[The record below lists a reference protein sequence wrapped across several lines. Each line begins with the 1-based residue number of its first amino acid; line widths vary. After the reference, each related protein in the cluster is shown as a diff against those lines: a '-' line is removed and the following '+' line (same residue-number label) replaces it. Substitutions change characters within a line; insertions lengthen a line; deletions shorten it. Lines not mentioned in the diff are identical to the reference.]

1 MAVNED
7 LSWEEFCRKY
17 PKHAETVGA
26 SAWSRHYGDVMKVSI
41 IEDPNF
47 RLYYDPTDIENL
59 TYKTVNVQRPPRMT
73 YQDATSGMKYD
84 IQYIQTTNTGMYKN
98 PYDPNTYKMDW
109 IPQDYSGKTLPYDKP
124 YWVDNSPYVPQTA
137 QQVQAEEIRRLQE
150 VLREMEA
157 QAQRDEEVL
166 KSKERAPKA
175 VPSPH
180 RPKARKIRLDDE
192 V

>member
-1 MAVNED
+1 MAVSED

-41 IEDPNF
+41 IDDPSPIRLYNDPN
-47 RLYYDPTDIENL
+47 DVENL

-73 YQDATSGMKYD
+73 YQDATSGTKYEIRYLD
-84 IQYIQTTNTGMYKN
+84 NSSIYKN
-98 PYDPNTYKMDW
+98 PYDPNTYNFDW

-124 YWVDNSPYVPQTA
+124 YWVDNSQYVPQTA

-150 VLREMEA
+150 ILREMEI
-157 QAQRDEEVL
+157 QAQRAEDGSKREA
-166 KSKERAPKA
+166 KERIKTA
-175 VPSPH
+175 PSPH
-180 RPKARKIRLDDE
+180 RPQVRKISLDDE